1 MWKIKMTYTALGERR
16 TIDMPGNDGLRLFE
30 ACHRADLYKERNE
43 TAMFTV
49 VNEDNGDIE
58 YQV

>member
-1 MWKIKMTYTALGERR
+1 MWKVMMTYTALGERR
-16 TIDMPGNDGLRLFE
+16 TIEMPGNNGLGLFK
-30 ACHRADLYKERNE
+30 ACHFADLYKERNPK
-43 TAMFTV
+43 AMFTV

>member
-1 MWKIKMTYTALGERR
+1 MLFKIVMNVRGLL
-16 TIDMPGNDGLRLFE
+16 IDPLDSGLHLIE
-30 ACHRADLYKERNE
+30 ACYRAALYKRRNE
-43 TAMFTV
+43 SATFTV

>member
-1 MWKIKMTYTALGERR
+1 MFKIVIYVQGRAV
-16 TIDMPGNDGLRLFE
+16 DMPHDSGLRLCE
-30 ACHRADLYKERNE
+30 ACYRADIYKRRNE
-43 TAMFTV
+43 SATFTV

>member
-1 MWKIKMTYTALGERR
+1 MFKI
-16 TIDMPGNDGLRLFE
+16 TINIDGNIVDMPHDSGLRLSE
-30 ACHRADLYKERNE
+30 ACYRADLYKRRNE
-43 TAMFTV
+43 KRVFSV